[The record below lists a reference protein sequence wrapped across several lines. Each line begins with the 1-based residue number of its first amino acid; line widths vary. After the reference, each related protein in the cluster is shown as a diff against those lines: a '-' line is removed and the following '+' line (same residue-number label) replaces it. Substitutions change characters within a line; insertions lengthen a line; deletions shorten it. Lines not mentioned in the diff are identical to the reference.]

1 MTTKISEANIQDA
14 TLANIVGGGG
24 GSGGEGGGT
33 AYHGSPGGPPVA
45 NQPSSQDGGKYGGGG
60 GGQVH
65 TVSMGAD
72 AGDGG
77 QGAVRII
84 WGPGRAFPSTKVSLA
99 DSQAGE
105 TEY

>member
-84 WGPGRAFPSTKVSLA
+84 WGVGRAFPSTNVGYS
-99 DSQAGE
+99 SNE
-105 TEY
+105 TTV